1 MKKYFDL
8 LRVKHYLKNILIFLP
23 LFFSGNFLNW
33 SGYTLK
39 SVIGFFIFCILASG
53 IYLFNDLIDLEQDR
67 QHPTKKNRPIAS
79 GAVSKGKAIGIMLF
93 LFALVISA
101 QFLLFQFK
109 IYGESEL
116 INSSIALLA
125 YFVINIL
132 YSKYLKNVPI
142 VDVIILASCFVI
154 RVFYGGVVI
163 SVEISG
169 WLYLTILS
177 MSLYLALGK
186 RRGELRRSDKTS
198 RKVLAYYSENF
209 LDKFMYVFLNSA
221 IVFYSLWCIMGLT
234 NLNKSMY
241 TLMISIIFVIFIVMR
256 YSLDIEKD
264 NLADPVEVIY
274 SDKVLFISVIF
285 YAIYMGVIMYI

>member
-154 RVFYGGVVI
+154 RVLYGGVVI

>member
-186 RRGELRRSDKTS
+186 RRGELRKSDKTS
-198 RKVLAYYSENF
+198 RKVLEYYSESF

-234 NLNKSMY
+234 NLNKSIY
-241 TLMISIIFVIFIVMR
+241 ALMISIIFVIFIVMR

-264 NLADPVEVIY
+264 NLADPVEVFY

>member
-142 VDVIILASCFVI
+142 IDVIILASCFVI
-154 RVFYGGVVI
+154 SVFYGGVVI